1 MRRQIILI
9 RVVLIVCRLR
19 TAQVCQANNAV
30 SEGFDLANAQKGYT
44 YDAGSYHSGRSAEIW
59 GTEIGAG
66 VDGGGRCV
74 DCMQS
79 TL

>member
-1 MRRQIILI
+1 MVYSVEDHLIFEAIIDTYKTGF
-9 RVVLIVCRLR
+9 
-19 TAQVCQANNAV
+19 TA
-30 SEGFDLANAQKGYT
+30 FTANAQKGYT
-44 YDAGSYHSGRSAEIW
+44 YDAGSYHSGHSAEIW